1 MKTGRIFWGALF
13 IVVGALLLLERLN
26 VVDLEWHVAWRLW
39 PLLLI
44 FWGAALLVRD
54 PKWRWVV
61 ALVGAV
67 VVGVVLL
74 NAGGFLWSFGE
85 ISEGA
90 RYSQE
95 LTEPFDSTVKK
106 AFLSVHGA
114 AGMISLQD
122 TTGQL
127 INVSTQTNYGRYS
140 LDKETMGEETK
151 VHLAFE
157 GKRIAWRGG
166 KASNWAQIR
175 LNASPVWDMDIDVGA
190 VKLDLDL
197 APFAVEDIMID
208 AGATSLRVK
217 IGERAK
223 ETHLRIDAGASSIRI
238 SVPSASACEARFEG
252 GLSSKN
258 LPEFQ
263 RVDSKMFRT
272 ENFDTAAS
280 KIVLDI
286 HAGVSSIKVVRY

>member
-13 IVVGALLLLERLN
+13 IIIGGLLLLEKLN
-26 VVDLEWHVAWRLW
+26 VVDLEWHFAWRLW

-44 FWGAALLVRD
+44 FWGAALLIRN
-54 PKWRWVV
+54 PQWKWVA

-67 VVGVVLL
+67 VVVVVLL
-74 NAGGFLWSFGE
+74 NAGGFLWSIGEFG
-85 ISEGA
+85 EGA

-95 LTEPFDSTVKK
+95 LTEPFDSAVNK
-106 AFLSVHGA
+106 ASLSVHGA
-114 AGMISLQD
+114 AGIISLKD

-127 INVSTQTNYGRYS
+127 IIVSTQTNYGRYS
-140 LDKETMGEETK
+140 LDKERIGEEAK
-151 VHLAFE
+151 VYLAFE

-166 KASNWAQIR
+166 KASNWAAIR

-190 VKLDLDL
+190 AKLDLDL

-258 LPEFQ
+258 LPGFQ
-263 RVDSKMFRT
+263 RVDSRMYRT
-272 ENFDTAAS
+272 ENFDTAAK
-280 KIVLDI
+280 KIVIDI